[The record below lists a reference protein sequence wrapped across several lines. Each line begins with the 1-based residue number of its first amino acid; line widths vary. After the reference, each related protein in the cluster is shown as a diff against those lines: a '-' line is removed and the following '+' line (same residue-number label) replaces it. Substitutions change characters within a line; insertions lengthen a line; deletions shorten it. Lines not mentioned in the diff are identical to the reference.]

1 MPLRNSRFLG
11 YIARKMYRLLLY
23 KAETLKFYNRV
34 TDKILSEIRKWENAS
49 GLEIE
54 SQFYRRDGGWASS

>member
-1 MPLRNSRFLG
+1 MPLRNSKSVK
-11 YIARKMYRLLLY
+11 YITRKMYRLLLY

-34 TDKILSEIRKWENAS
+34 IDKIYYGRWENAS

-54 SQFYRRDGGWASS
+54 SQLYRRDGGWASS